1 MTKES
6 GIQNEENRIQ
16 VRDGER
22 VGDEG
27 SGEAATFDG
36 RWAKVK
42 RGRTGKETGGL

>member
-6 GIQNEENRIQ
+6 GIQNEENVIKSYPSKL
-16 VRDGER
+16 RDGER

-36 RWAKVK
+36 S
-42 RGRTGKETGGL
+42 